1 MPPQRTRRAR
11 AGRRV
16 RAVFTIRVYRA
27 RVQPTPDAERRDLMR
42 QAACVAG
49 AWAASAALPVVA
61 AGDVQRHPRSL
72 LVDATGAPLAARQ
85 LKPGEAHLFNYPF
98 TVSPVFLIAF
108 ERELKAVELVTEDK
122 QRYAAPAGVG
132 PKQAIVAYSA
142 ICAHKLV
149 YPTPALSFIGLRKGL
164 SGEPA
169 HVIHCC
175 GDNSRYD
182 PAQGARVIAGPAPQP
197 LAAVLLEWDAKTD
210 QLHAVGTR
218 GGEMFKAF
226 FDKYAMKLELET
238 GSSMQKTSG
247 ATVVVQPAASYSK
260 QWQTCKV

>member
-1 MPPQRTRRAR
+1 
-11 AGRRV
+11 
-16 RAVFTIRVYRA
+16 
-27 RVQPTPDAERRDLMR
+27 
-42 QAACVAG
+42 
-49 AWAASAALPVVA
+49 
-61 AGDVQRHPRSL
+61 
-72 LVDATGAPLAARQ
+72 
-85 LKPGEAHLFNYPF
+85 
-98 TVSPVFLIAF
+98 
-108 ERELKAVELVTEDK
+108 
-122 QRYAAPAGVG
+122 VG
-132 PKQAIVAYSA
+132 PKQSVVAFSA

-238 GSSMQKTSG
+238 GSSMQKSSG
-247 ATVVVQPAASYSK
+247 AKVVVQPAASYSK
-260 QWQTCKV
+260 QWQTCRA